1 MTPALG
7 VECALP
13 KDFRPYGRD
22 TRWLPWLALALALA
36 GALMFGRGAY
46 IQAKAWLAQILIERA
61 DAARVACRV
70 TDTRSSTSA
79 MPGWKVRP
87 G

>member
-22 TRWLPWLALALALA
+22 TRWLSWLALTLALA
-36 GALMFGRGAY
+36 GALMFDQGAY

-61 DAARVACRV
+61 DGDLRLS
-70 TDTRSSTSA
+70 TRCAPEAVNA
-79 MPGWKVRP
+79 MR
-87 G
+87 